1 MRRFYFILLL
11 FITVFG
17 SNAQTAS
24 NPYNLPLVNSMEA
37 YKALVLADSSNSMID
52 LEAFIP
58 SIVLDIRYAGSHN
71 FTRQKI
77 YTHARAFVRRPV
89 AKALLKVQQ
98 SLDSIGLG
106 LKIYDA
112 YRPYQASLKFFE
124 VYPDTSFVAAP
135 WQGSRHNRGAAVDVS
150 LIDKKSRLEVQM
162 PTKFDDF
169 SAAAAPDYNNLPDE
183 ARHNRKLLIDV
194 MKKHGFSVYPTEWW
208 HFDFQ
213 GWEKF
218 GLLDLSFEQLDS
230 LFRAE

>member
-1 MRRFYFILLL
+1 MHRLYLILLL
-11 FITVFG
+11 LITV
-17 SNAQTAS
+17 SASYAQTAS
-24 NPYNLPLVNSMEA
+24 NPYNLPLVNSPEA
-37 YKALVLADSSNSMID
+37 YQALVLADSSNRMID
-52 LEAFIP
+52 LQVFIP

-77 YTHARAFVRRPV
+77 YTQARAFVRWPV
-89 AKALLKVQQ
+89 AEALLKVQQ
-98 SLDSIGLG
+98 SIDSIGLG

-124 VYPDTSFVAAP
+124 VYPDTLFVAAP
-135 WQGSRHNRGAAVDVS
+135 WQGSRHNRGAALDVS
-150 LIDKKSRLEVQM
+150 LIDKKSGLEVQM

-169 SAAAAPDYNNLPDE
+169 SAAAAADYNNLPDQ
-183 ARHNRKLLIDV
+183 ARHNRKMLIDI

-213 GWEKF
+213 GWKKF

-230 LFRAE
+230 LIRAK